1 MLLRTGLLLVQ
12 EVLIVKT
19 HVKKM
24 ASKDVDDNNLK
35 KIGLDSVGK
44 KSLNCAEK
52 QLSWRAKHD
61 KSSSHPHAYNWNS
74 YRTNYV
80 DNYQSRLNK
89 RTSDLEALNVKSN
102 NKHQPLPKDGD
113 QVNHLQIWKFLLI
126 RGSIDDDQLVQI
138 KEDNNFIHRYECDT
152 HKQFYT
158 PYLKHTV
165 DTSQV
170 DINDLT
176 LILQHWIND
185 VMNKQIDSVAMEN
198 LFATIRYGYILPTT
212 TPSKKYSTIKT
223 SFYPVCCKLN
233 YNQKDTFHNLSLPF
247 LSKKE
252 VFRITFKPT
261 DFNIHRY
268 ADYDTDM
275 QLMTNKEDTL
285 FAKID
290 YKNESGLGDVR
301 ISLCSGDMQKIEGN
315 SKFQDSLLDKGPFI
329 RRDNVTGAVIAEKS
343 YVSLISSVRHK
354 RINSYR
360 IASHEELWS
369 DLREAAI
376 INVVDILEYH
386 DLECETGKFR
396 EVHKK
401 KEINIG
407 IKLHQLLRSENCMLF
422 SKNLYKLIFDIVP
435 AYFTQ

>member
-1 MLLRTGLLLVQ
+1 
-12 EVLIVKT
+12 
-19 HVKKM
+19 
-24 ASKDVDDNNLK
+24 
-35 KIGLDSVGK
+35 
-44 KSLNCAEK
+44 
-52 QLSWRAKHD
+52 
-61 KSSSHPHAYNWNS
+61 
-74 YRTNYV
+74 
-80 DNYQSRLNK
+80 
-89 RTSDLEALNVKSN
+89 
-102 NKHQPLPKDGD
+102 
-113 QVNHLQIWKFLLI
+113 
-126 RGSIDDDQLVQI
+126 
-138 KEDNNFIHRYECDT
+138 
-152 HKQFYT
+152 
-158 PYLKHTV
+158 
-165 DTSQV
+165 
-170 DINDLT
+170 
-176 LILQHWIND
+176 
-185 VMNKQIDSVAMEN
+185 
-198 LFATIRYGYILPTT
+198 
-212 TPSKKYSTIKT
+212 
-223 SFYPVCCKLN
+223 
-233 YNQKDTFHNLSLPF
+233 
-247 LSKKE
+247 
-252 VFRITFKPT
+252 
-261 DFNIHRY
+261 
-268 ADYDTDM
+268 M

-301 ISLCSGDMQKIEGN
+301 ISLCGGDTQKIEGN

-343 YVSLISSVRHK
+343 YVSQISSVRHK